1 MLTVIT
7 AATSEAAQAKLEDY
21 RSYGS
26 EEGALVLMSGW
37 TGVDFSTYGFDE
49 PIRHSRQDA

>member
-26 EEGALVLMSGW
+26 EEGALVR
-37 TGVDFSTYGFDE
+37 TFA
-49 PIRHSRQDA
+49 P